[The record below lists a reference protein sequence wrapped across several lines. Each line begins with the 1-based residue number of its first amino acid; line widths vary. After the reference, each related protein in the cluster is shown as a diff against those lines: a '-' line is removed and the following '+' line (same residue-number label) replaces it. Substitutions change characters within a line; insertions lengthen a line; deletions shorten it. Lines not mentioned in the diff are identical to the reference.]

1 MNNKLVIAIAALMV
15 AALAAPAVIADVT
28 YTATVVT
35 SDVSVEIIDANFGD
49 LLAGTSKLISPSLN
63 LTNSGGAAANVTAE
77 FTTFYGSTT
86 YGMPLNTTVG
96 IPAASV
102 KIDGQT
108 MSNLGDPVSLNQVPA
123 HSGGTDGQVFYSAE
137 LTVPPG
143 QAAGIYSGNVLL
155 IFTAV

>member
-63 LTNSGGAAANVTAE
+63 
-77 FTTFYGSTT
+77 F
-86 YGMPLNTTVG
+86 
-96 IPAASV
+96 
-102 KIDGQT
+102 D
-108 MSNLGDPVSLNQVPA
+108 VPA
-123 HSGGTDGQVFYSAE
+123 SRYIKINLALS
-137 LTVPPG
+137 
-143 QAAGIYSGNVLL
+143 
-155 IFTAV
+155 